1 MADIS
6 QINLPNDNNSPY
18 NIKDASVPHSSL
30 PAEVGGTD
38 LSLVTT
44 DEKATWNSGSSDTKV
59 TQTEIASVAS
69 GQPKYE
75 VLFSET
81 NDDYTTKTE
90 GAKKTSNLTY
100 NNRLKM
106 LSVNG
111 ASVPKMYSYELF
123 YAETGLVSLPYKVG
137 EIIDDYNGFFDDR
150 IRIIDVM
157 EIYVVLS
164 SPVVVSSN
172 GTSNL
177 YDITNFSSKKIIPMD
192 FWAYR
197 LNAENFNSYW
207 SWIGCQCEGK
217 WIKAINARNTQAQID
232 AFRIQYYETIY
243 DI

>member
-18 NIKDASVPHSSL
+18 DIKDASVPHSSL

-90 GAKKTSNLTY
+90 GAKKTSDLIY

-106 LSVNG
+106 LSVDG
-111 ASVPKMYSYELF
+111 SSIPKIYRYQKF
-123 YAETGLVSLPYKVG
+123 YPSEGLVDLSYTVG
-137 EIIDDYNGFFDDR
+137 KMIEDYNGLFDDN
-150 IRIIDVM
+150 IRITDII
-157 EIYVVLS
+157 ERYVFLS
-164 SPVVVSSN
+164 SPVVVSANS
-172 GTSNL
+172 TSNL
-177 YDITNFSSKKIIPMD
+177 YDITNFSSKKIVPLD

-197 LNAENFNSYW
+197 LNTSNFNSYW

-232 AFRIQYYETIY
+232 AFRIQYYITNN